1 VSVVAVRRVLEHSY
15 ATGTDRLVLVVLA
28 EHADKETWTCFPSVA
43 IIAKEANVKE
53 RAAQGALH
61 ALQEAG
67 EIDVE
72 IHGAPYPKTRQQ
84 YRPNLYR
91 VTVDASASGAP
102 SDTTSADPV
111 VHDSAPSGARERY
124 PVVHGGAPKSSLQ
137 PSRNRHRRDES
148 EATVP
153 ASTYREQDDDDL
165 FEKVLSVEAARRTDA
180 RIAQGALLASKRTVY
195 RETVA
200 RNLQHEEGD
209 AIHEAITAN
218 PGASALELVELV
230 WPATSDGQREYDVPV
245 LPFTNAPCFAAIGR
259 DDGAL
264 DWTPEADAPA
274 EDDSASVTAP
284 DVAELEVLKA
294 AAMDPPNDESSN
306 VVQLDPRRQADKA
319 TRGRARAGNGRL
331 RRLYA
336 ASNAAGLDRAEI
348 IAATAQLIGRPIDT
362 LKALTNDE
370 ADAVLAAFAS
380 KEIR

>member
-1 VSVVAVRRVLEHSY
+1 VLEHSY

-294 AAMDPPNDESSN
+294 AAMERLASLRTSVATIPEP
-306 VVQLDPRRQADKA
+306 VLDQRRQADKA
-319 TRGRARAGNGRL
+319 KRGRARAGNGQL
-331 RRLYA
+331 RRLDA
-336 ASNAAGLDRAEI
+336 ASNAAGLDRAEM
-348 IAATAQLIGRPIDT
+348 IAAAGKVIGRPIDT